1 MVVGVAALIATP
13 VQSVLALNATEVGA
27 IAKTVT
33 VRIESQNLGSG
44 VIIKRQANVYTVLT
58 AAHVVEIEDE
68 YSVIT
73 PDGQRHSLEYSK
85 IKKLPQVDLALVE
98 FTSANA
104 YKVAKMGDS
113 TAVRAGEVIY
123 VSGFPLPTL
132 AITESIWNFSDGRV
146 KANSQRPLADGY
158 ALIYSNDTLPGMS
171 GGAVLNSQGQ
181 LIAIHGRADAEQTIQ
196 KTEVVYQ
203 KTGFNLGIPINTFLN
218 LAATVS
224 PHLGFTGKVTDRQD
238 TALTADDWLLQAV
251 GKYKQGKFQ
260 DAIQDFDQA
269 ITLNPQFAEAYNGRG
284 FMYHWLQ
291 QPSKALQ
298 DYNRAIALNPQ
309 LAEAYNGR
317 GFTYHWLKQY
327 PKALQDY
334 NQSIALNPKFVEA
347 YINRGRTYLHLRQ
360 YPQTLQDYDQ
370 AIALNPKLPGTYTAR
385 GFVYHRLKQYPQ
397 ALQDYQQAIA
407 IDPKFAQ
414 AFHLRGFTYYGLKQY
429 SQALKDYGQAIA
441 LNPEFAQAYYNR
453 GQTYFQLER
462 YPQTLQD
469 YDQAITLNPKLA
481 QAYNGRGLTYHRLQQ
496 YPKALQD
503 YDQAIVLNP
512 QFAAAHHN
520 RGQTYT
526 AIGDSTRAKQDF
538 QQAAQL
544 FLRQNNLRRHRKSI
558 QRLKDL

>member
-1 MVVGVAALIATP
+1 MKSPYTLLPMVFGVAVLTATP
-13 VQSVLALNATEVGA
+13 IQSVLALNATEVGA

-33 VRIESQNLGSG
+33 VRIDSQNLGSG
-44 VIIKRQANVYTVLT
+44 VIIERQANVYTVLT
-58 AAHVVEIEDE
+58 AAHVVETEDR

-73 PDGQRHSLEYSK
+73 PDGQRHPLEYSK

-98 FTSANA
+98 FMSANA
-104 YKVAKMGDS
+104 YKVAEMGDS
-113 TAVRAGEVIY
+113 TAVNAGELIY
-123 VSGFPLPTL
+123 VSGFPLPTP

-196 KTEVVYQ
+196 RTEMVYQ

-224 PHLGFTGKVTDRQD
+224 PHLGFTGKVTDRKG

-260 DAIQDFDQA
+260 DALQDFDQA
-269 ITLNPQFAEAYNGRG
+269 IALNPKFAEAYNGRG

-298 DYNRAIALNPQ
+298 NYNQAIALNPK

-334 NQSIALNPKFVEA
+334 NQTIALKPKFVEA
-347 YINRGRTYLHLRQ
+347 YINRGRAYFQLKQ

-370 AIALNPKLPGTYTAR
+370 AIAINPKLPGTYTSR
-385 GFVYHRLKQYPQ
+385 GFVYHRLKQFPK
-397 ALQDYQQAIA
+397 ALQDYDQAIV

-414 AFHLRGFTYYGLKQY
+414 AFHLRGFTYHRLKQH
-429 SQALKDYGQAIA
+429 SKALQDYGQAIA
-441 LNPEFAQAYYNR
+441 LNSR
-453 GQTYFQLER
+453 
-462 YPQTLQD
+462 
-469 YDQAITLNPKLA
+469 
-481 QAYNGRGLTYHRLQQ
+481 
-496 YPKALQD
+496 
-503 YDQAIVLNP
+503 
-512 QFAAAHHN
+512 FAAAYHN

-526 AIGDSTRAKQDF
+526 EIGDSIRAKQDF

-544 FLRQNNLRRHRKSI
+544 FLQQNNLRRYRKSM